1 MTAENARAASNESKL
16 AAAAGAEA
24 MANSMTSAP
33 DQYGVIGH
41 PIAHSW
47 SPFIHGL
54 FARQT
59 EQAMVYKRFDVPP
72 AKFRRH
78 VVHFFL
84 HGGRGLNVTLPHKVA
99 AAEVANELTPR
110 AERAGAVNTLMM
122 QGENEI
128 IGDNTDGEGL
138 VRDLQDNCGVPV
150 SGMRILILGA
160 GGAARG
166 VLAPL
171 LALLPSEIVIANRTA
186 ARASSLAREFASLGN
201 LIGCGFDSQLLSN
214 FDLIINATSASTEG
228 ETPPITAGLLH
239 ENSVCYDM
247 AYSKEKTPFVR
258 WAESSGCKRALQG
271 WGMLVEQAAESFSIW
286 RGIRP
291 ETASVLR
298 ALIAS

>member
-1 MTAENARAASNESKL
+1 MNA
-16 AAAAGAEA
+16 
-24 MANSMTSAP
+24 AP

-59 EQAMVYKRFDVPP
+59 EQAMVYRRFDVPP

-78 VVHFFL
+78 VMHFFL
-84 HGGRGLNVTLPHKVA
+84 HGGRGLNVTLPHKLA
-99 AAEVANELTPR
+99 AAGLANELTPR

-128 IGDNTDGEGL
+128 LGDNTDGEGL
-138 VRDLQDNCGVPV
+138 VRDLQDNCGLTIA
-150 SGMRILILGA
+150 GTRILILGA

-166 VLAPL
+166 VLDPL
-171 LALLPSEIVIANRTA
+171 LALGPSEIVIANRTA
-186 ARASSLAREFASLGN
+186 ARASTLAREFAEFGN
-201 LIGCGFDSQLLSN
+201 LIGCGFDSALLTD

-228 ETPPITAGLLH
+228 DSPVITPSLVSGRT
-239 ENSVCYDM
+239 VCYDL

-258 WAESSGCKRALQG
+258 WAESHGCARALQG
-271 WGMLVEQAAESFSIW
+271 WGMLVEQAAESFSVW

-291 ETASVLR
+291 QTAPVLQ